1 MNQLE
6 KIIKDSSFVIE
17 SGTYTI
23 AKIAGNIKTENCFL
37 VTKDKLETTVIYK
50 SEDNINNIIDK
61 KDNYAL
67 IGIDVSVPF
76 YSVGFIAEVTG
87 RLAKENINVLVVS
100 TFSRDY
106 VLINNE
112 HREDSRRI
120 LIEMGMSDYSNLR
133 GKTYDVQ
140 SFN

>member
-1 MNQLE
+1 MNQLK

-23 AKIAGNIKTENCFL
+23 AKIVGNIKTENCFL

-50 SEDNINNIIDK
+50 SEDNNINIINIIDK

-87 RLAKENINVLVVS
+87 RLAKKNINVLVVS

-112 HREDSRRI
+112 HREESRRI
-120 LIEMGMSDYSNLR
+120 LIEMGMSDYSFERENL
-133 GKTYDVQ
+133 
-140 SFN
+140 

>member
-1 MNQLE
+1 MTQLK
-6 KIIKDSSFVIE
+6 KIINDSSFVIE

-23 AKIAGNIKTENCFL
+23 AKIIGDIKIENYFL

-87 RLAKENINVLVVS
+87 RLAKEDINVLVVS

-112 HREDSRRI
+112 RREDGRRI
-120 LIEMGMSDYSNLR
+120 LIEMGMSDNSNL
-133 GKTYDVQ
+133 
-140 SFN
+140 